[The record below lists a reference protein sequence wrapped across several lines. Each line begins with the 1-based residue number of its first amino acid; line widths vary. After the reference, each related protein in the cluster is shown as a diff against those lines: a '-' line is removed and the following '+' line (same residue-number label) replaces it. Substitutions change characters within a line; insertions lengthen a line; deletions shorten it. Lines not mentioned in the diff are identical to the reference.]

1 MSFLTPQLHAQ
12 IPWNLW

>member
-12 IPWNLW
+12 IPLNLW